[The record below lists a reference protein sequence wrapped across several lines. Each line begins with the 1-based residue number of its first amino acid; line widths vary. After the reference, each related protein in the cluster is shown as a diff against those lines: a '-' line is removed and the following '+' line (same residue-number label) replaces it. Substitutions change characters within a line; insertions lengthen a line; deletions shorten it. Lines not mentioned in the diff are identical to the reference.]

1 MERVWKKEL
10 QRYEAVYQIA
20 FHCVIV
26 FYEQIQAEKFQ
37 RQGGAFPV
45 KASELSRCVYD
56 CKSTLFYLT
65 LSTLLKSGKKTE
77 ALKEGIFSMLGC
89 HNCPY
94 DLKNYETYESSPCS
108 SCRTR
113 RNPPP
118 ISKFREDPATFN
130 SLQTQHPAYEEDGEQ
145 EGMAAAAAA
154 AGREESFHS
163 LLISLAK
170 TVRILVEMKEK
181 YPETYKFVDAK
192 MMDPTLSYSQLAERF
207 SCRKQ
212 NVLYHLKKAVSIH
225 PELSSALIVDT
236 RFSRGIHALR
246 TSPKLRKDQRE
257 GLGNEC

>member
-1 MERVWKKEL
+1 MPLLPPQERVAGHGL
-10 QRYEAVYQIA
+10 RG
-20 FHCVIV
+20 C
-26 FYEQIQAEKFQ
+26 
-37 RQGGAFPV
+37 
-45 KASELSRCVYD
+45 
-56 CKSTLFYLT
+56 
-65 LSTLLKSGKKTE
+65 LLLNPQKRVAG
-77 ALKEGIFSMLGC
+77 
-89 HNCPY
+89 NCRLRAHIP
-94 DLKNYETYESSPCS
+94 
-108 SCRTR
+108 
-113 RNPPP
+113 
-118 ISKFREDPATFN
+118 
-130 SLQTQHPAYEEDGEQ
+130 Q

>member
-1 MERVWKKEL
+1 
-10 QRYEAVYQIA
+10 
-20 FHCVIV
+20 
-26 FYEQIQAEKFQ
+26 
-37 RQGGAFPV
+37 
-45 KASELSRCVYD
+45 
-56 CKSTLFYLT
+56 
-65 LSTLLKSGKKTE
+65 
-77 ALKEGIFSMLGC
+77 MLGC

-94 DLKNYETYESSPCS
+94 DLKNYETYENSPCS
-108 SCRTR
+108 SCRTS

-130 SLQTQHPAYEEDGEQ
+130 SLQTQHPAYESAEEIN
-145 EGMAAAAAA
+145 
-154 AGREESFHS
+154 AGRGGESLHS

-236 RFSRGIHALR
+236 RFSRGVHALR
-246 TSPKLRKDQRE
+246 PPAVIRGRNHE
-257 GLGNEC
+257 RGLGNER

>member
-1 MERVWKKEL
+1 
-10 QRYEAVYQIA
+10 
-20 FHCVIV
+20 
-26 FYEQIQAEKFQ
+26 
-37 RQGGAFPV
+37 
-45 KASELSRCVYD
+45 
-56 CKSTLFYLT
+56 
-65 LSTLLKSGKKTE
+65 
-77 ALKEGIFSMLGC
+77 MLGC

-94 DLKNYETYESSPCS
+94 DLKKYETYENSPCS
-108 SCRTR
+108 SCRTS

-130 SLQTQHPAYEEDGEQ
+130 SLQTQHPAYEDSEQ
-145 EGMAAAAAA
+145 EGMTAA
-154 AGREESFHS
+154 AGRGEESFHS

-257 GLGNEC
+257 GLRNEC